1 MNSFG
6 RFLAV
11 ISLLLVYSAQIQ
23 ARGNSV
29 YEETYHI
36 GYLTGNINGG
46 AEYGEV
52 QAEGFVLS
60 ARNKKAVLEYV
71 NLTSDSG
78 TILGNADTWESNISG
93 LYLSLIG
100 QGQPYMKFKVGNIK
114 HEYIQA
120 TGGTPAVEV
129 NSVTS
134 YGLGF
139 GYKVGSR
146 IMLEFDITTLDRE
159 MTLMAL
165 TILF

>member
-11 ISLLLVYSAQIQ
+11 ISLFLVYSTQTQ
-23 ARGNSV
+23 ARGNSA

-36 GYLTGNINGG
+36 GYLTGNIDGG
-46 AEYGEV
+46 AEFGEV

-71 NLTSDSG
+71 NLTSGTG
-78 TILGNADTWESNISG
+78 TILGSTDTWESNISG
-93 LYLSLIG
+93 LYLSLLG

-114 HEYIQA
+114 HEYIQYA
-120 TGGTPAVEV
+120 GSTPTVEV

-146 IMLEFDITTLDRE
+146 IMFEFDVTTLDRE
-159 MTLMAL
+159 MTLIAL